1 MTGLRN
7 WENDTGSDRCETL
20 LTCLSSS
27 TCGAVV
33 YVSEREKERE
43 RERGREGEREEMIK
57 DWPRPRRVPAS

>member
-43 RERGREGEREEMIK
+43 RERWRERE
-57 DWPRPRRVPAS
+57 RL